1 MCVCVLIHLIKRNGG
16 YMNNCHPKRRSLLVL
31 SNSVTVRTLWHATPL
46 WTESGQARRPW
57 QRTKLAG
64 FWPDVWPHGILTNIS
79 WTRTVAGALLCMR
92 IAHRLASTRIWP
104 ISSQAWPFV
113 LHCLAWNGLALLSCF
128 YISMYTIGFL
138 WLVMQSPAGT
148 NELLISW

>member
-1 MCVCVLIHLIKRNGG
+1 MYSELLCIQESIVEIGALFALKKNHWSIIRDASTKRVWIISNQLAVEMRHSPVQCKCIGD
-16 YMNNCHPKRRSLLVL
+16 NCLPKRRSLLVL

-79 WTRTVAGALLCMR
+79 
-92 IAHRLASTRIWP
+92 
-104 ISSQAWPFV
+104 
-113 LHCLAWNGLALLSCF
+113 
-128 YISMYTIGFL
+128 
-138 WLVMQSPAGT
+138 
-148 NELLISW
+148 